1 MPADPGLQR
10 GESEASCTPRATSG
24 HSLKSSHLFPGPCK
38 AAWNPLLILVLVS
51 FLSSRR
57 HCPVPAAPTEPGEG
71 TWRQGSRRMAE
82 DHMSN
87 AETAED
93 LRWPSALYLTA
104 CSFKTNLLMGFLL
117 IFFFFYRHPHE
128 AFFPMS
134 HAHHKEITVWLKV
147 TLPCLE
153 STFFQWEIGNELNLW
168 VIHYLLFWPEKCF
181 CH

>member
-10 GESEASCTPRATSG
+10 GESEASCTPRSTSG
-24 HSLKSSHLFPGPCK
+24 HSLKRSHLFPGPCK
-38 AAWNPLLILVLVS
+38 TAWNPLLILVLVS
-51 FLSSRR
+51 FLSSRG

-71 TWRQGSRRMAE
+71 TWRQGSWRMAE

-117 IFFFFYRHPHE
+117 IFFFST
-128 AFFPMS
+128 AIPMRRSFLWVMHTIKKLLFGSKLRS
-134 HAHHKEITVWLKV
+134 HAWNQH
-147 TLPCLE
+147 
-153 STFFQWEIGNELNLW
+153 FFSER
-168 VIHYLLFWPEKCF
+168 
-181 CH
+181 